1 MEELTIGQ
9 VAKQTQ
15 VNIETVRY
23 YERRGLISEP
33 PRRESGYR
41 QYSPEVVRRIQFIKR
56 AQELGFSL
64 TEIGELLTLR
74 VAPQLPCSEVKQ
86 RAETKIGDIERKIA
100 DLHRMKQ
107 ALVKV
112 TNTCTGQG
120 PTSACPI
127 LDALDVHD
135 DRHIVLE

>member
-1 MEELTIGQ
+1 MDELTIGQ
-9 VAKQTQ
+9 VARQTH

-23 YERRGLISEP
+23 YQRRGLITEP

-56 AQELGFSL
+56 AQNLGFSL
-64 TEIGELLTLR
+64 AEIGELLTLR
-74 VAPQLPCSEVKQ
+74 AAPQMVCSEVKQ
-86 RAETKIGDIERKIA
+86 RAEAKIADIEHKIA
-100 DLHRMKQ
+100 DLERMKQ

-120 PTSACPI
+120 PASACPM
-127 LDALDVHD
+127 LDALERDED
-135 DRHIVLE
+135 